1 MQTADLYFDIA
12 SVERETGIRKDTLR
26 VWEKRYGFPI
36 PVRAEHDERLYPTA
50 QVEQLR
56 LIKRLIINGLRP
68 SNVVGLTVSE
78 LDALLASTKLIVTNS
93 APQALP
99 FMALIKTH
107 QSAALRLELN
117 RALLEHGLAV
127 FLSKTVI
134 PLNQLVGQ
142 SWMRG
147 EMRIFEEHLYSEQ
160 LTQVLRN
167 AIGTVRDAEAVPRVL
182 LSTLPG
188 EAHGLGLLM
197 AEAMLSL
204 HGASCVNLGVQT
216 PIQEIA
222 SAASAHRASI
232 VVVSFSE
239 AISAPQIKVGLQQ
252 LRLALPSEIAVW
264 AGGSGLLKQALAL
277 EGVLLMSALTE
288 LQAALELW
296 RELSAVA
303 DNA

>member
-26 VWEKRYGFPI
+26 VWEKRYGFPM
-36 PVRAEHDERLYPTA
+36 PVRAEHDERLYPTV

-68 SNVVGLTVSE
+68 SNVVGLAVSE
-78 LDALLASTKLIVTNS
+78 LDALLASTKLNVANS
-93 APQALP
+93 APQVLP

-117 RALLEHGLAV
+117 RALLEQGLAL

-134 PLNQLVGQ
+134 PLNQLIGQ

-147 EMRIFEEHLYSEQ
+147 EVRIFEEHLYSEQ

-204 HGASCVNLGVQT
+204 YGASCVNLGVQT
-216 PIQEIA
+216 PIHEIA
-222 SAASAHRASI
+222 SAAAAHRASI

-252 LRLALPSEIAVW
+252 LRLALPNEIAVW
-264 AGGSGLLKQALAL
+264 AGGSGLLKQALAV
-277 EGVLLMSALTE
+277 EGVQLMTALTE

-296 RELSAVA
+296 RELSAA
-303 DNA
+303 AGNA